1 MFDPTRATER
11 CAAMIDLARRSG
23 ADAADAV
30 AIGDAS
36 EAVHVRLGKLEDVER
51 SESETVG
58 LRVFV
63 GSRSA
68 SVQATDSSDAALAE
82 LAQRAVAMARA
93 APEDRFAGLAPE
105 ELLAH
110 GPFPDLELADGAEPA
125 PEWLRA
131 RAEECE
137 DAARAVAGVTNS
149 EGGSASFGRSLFALA
164 TSHGFSGV
172 HAGTAHG
179 LSASVVAGRSEAES
193 AWAIEPPMVPRC
205 RTCGSPTWDAACL
218 SSGTCSANRSDVST
232 SRCRVRAPI
241 AM

>member
-11 CAAMIDLARRSG
+11 CAAMIDLARRAG

-125 PEWLRA
+125 L
-131 RAEECE
+131 
-137 DAARAVAGVTNS
+137 
-149 EGGSASFGRSLFALA
+149 
-164 TSHGFSGV
+164 
-172 HAGTAHG
+172 
-179 LSASVVAGRSEAES
+179 
-193 AWAIEPPMVPRC
+193 
-205 RTCGSPTWDAACL
+205 
-218 SSGTCSANRSDVST
+218 
-232 SRCRVRAPI
+232 
-241 AM
+241 